1 MNDDRIHACLD
12 GELPREALSAG
23 ELRELEALEREI
35 AAVVSRVRDTPPVD
49 LRAAVLERLPEAERR
64 VQPAVRGAT
73 PLRRVWSWLWEP
85 RVVNVRLRPSYGI
98 AAVALL
104 AALLLSP
111 YGRNAWRSSPRGV
124 AATGAPAVYVQ
135 FRLDAAQA
143 HSVSLAG
150 SFSAWRPTVE
160 LHQVADGVWSA
171 SVPLKPG
178 VYDYLFLVDGSRW
191 VPDPAAPSVA
201 DDFGGTNSRLFLAT
215 PRSAL

>member
-12 GELPREALSAG
+12 GELPREALSAE
-23 ELRELEALEREI
+23 ELRELQALEREL
-35 AAVVSRVRDTPPVD
+35 AAVVSRVRDAPPVD
-49 LRAAVLERLPEAERR
+49 LRAAVLARLPEAAPAA
-64 VQPAVRGAT
+64 QPAARGLT

-85 RVVNVRLRPSYGI
+85 RVVNVRLRPTYGL
-98 AAVALL
+98 AAMALL
-104 AALLLSP
+104 LALLLSP
-111 YGRNAWRSSPRGV
+111 SGRTMWRSSPRGV
-124 AATGAPAVYVQ
+124 AATSAPAVYVQ

-150 SFSAWRPTVE
+150 SFSAWRPSVE

-171 SVPLKPG
+171 SVPLTPG

-201 DDFGGTNSRLFLAT
+201 DDFGGTNSRLFLAN